1 MSEQELSL
9 EKDLTIDIQRMDSEW
24 ITLPSLYFK
33 YREEGDYLDIR
44 LRKLKIE
51 LDFETAKLDGTVRSD
66 PMTYVGVEKPTEA
79 QIRCYIASSDKIFE
93 LQGKILELEKKRK
106 LLASACAGLEMK
118 RDSLKYLTQLINGEY
133 FTTRCS
139 DKSMLAHIAS
149 NGEKTKRNIRRE
161 IRKRMNPQKS
171 QED

>member
-9 EKDLTIDIQRMDSEW
+9 EKDLTIDISRMDSEW

-51 LDFETAKLDGTVRSD
+51 LDFETAKLDGLVRGD
-66 PMTYVGVEKPTEA
+66 PLTYVGVEKPTEA
-79 QIRCYIASSDKIFE
+79 QIRCYIGSSDKVFE
-93 LQGKILELEKKRK
+93 IQEKILIVEKKRK
-106 LLASACAGLEMK
+106 LLASAVAGLEMK

-139 DKSMLAHIAS
+139 DGNVLAHIAS
-149 NGEKTKRNIRRE
+149 NSETTKRNIRRE

-171 QED
+171 KED